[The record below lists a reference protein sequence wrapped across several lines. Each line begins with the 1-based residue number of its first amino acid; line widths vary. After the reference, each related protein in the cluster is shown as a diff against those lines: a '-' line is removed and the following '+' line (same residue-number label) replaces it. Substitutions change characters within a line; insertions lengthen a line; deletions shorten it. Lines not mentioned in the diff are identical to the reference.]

1 MPVRGAPRLQ
11 AGVHGRSQDI
21 PGRGQQRRVQVA
33 LDDDGTGAAGPH
45 RVAGPQ
51 PADGPAQVRAVVHA
65 DGAPAVAPRS
75 RGPHVRQDPGRTCA
89 EVDQRDA
96 GAGGGRD
103 RLAGDAQGQGGVG
116 GHPLAVVRRGQGP
129 GPGVEELGG
138 ARPRAHLGGDEGA
151 GGPGAPGHEGV
162 PGGGVGAHEGARGQV
177 VPARTALDEVGRQ
190 GERRAAEADERG
202 PRRPPARLGQ
212 AGAGA
217 LGQTGAAARRGG
229 GPQLDDGG
237 AHPGLDGARA
247 RLPGGALP
255 VAAGGQAGDVVGRA
269 HRVADDGAHARL
281 DPHVQARH
289 AQRHHNV
296 GEEDGGVHPVAP
308 HGLERDLGREPG
320 GQAGLEHAQAGPPP
334 QLPVLRQ
341 APPRLA
347 HEPHGGARRAGARER
362 REQGWRGGGAASARI
377 W

>member
-21 PGRGQQRRVQVA
+21 PGSGQQRRVQVA
-33 LDDDGTGAAGPH
+33 LDDDGTGA
-45 RVAGPQ
+45 VGPQ

-65 DGAPAVAPRS
+65 DGAPAVSPRS

-151 GGPGAPGHEGV
+151 GGLGAPRHEGV
-162 PGGGVGAHEGARGQV
+162 PGGGVGVHEGARGQV
-177 VPARTALDEVGRQ
+177 VPARAALDEVGRQ
-190 GERRAAEADERG
+190 GERGSAEADERG

-212 AGAGA
+212 AGTGA
-217 LGQTGAAARRGG
+217 FAQPGAAARCARA
-229 GPQLDDGG
+229 PQLGDGG
-237 AHPGLDGARA
+237 AHSRLDGARA
-247 RLPGGALP
+247 RLPGGALT
-255 VAAGGQAGDVVGRA
+255 VAVGGQSGDVVGRA
-269 HRVADDGAHARL
+269 HRPVENGAHARL

-289 AQRHHNV
+289 SQRHHDV
-296 GEEDGGVHPVAP
+296 GEEDGGVNPVAS
-308 HGLERDLGREPG
+308 HGLERDLGRELRV
-320 GQAGLEHAQAGPPP
+320 QAGVEHAQSGPPP
-334 QLPVLRQ
+334 QVPILRQ
-341 APPRLA
+341 APARLA
-347 HEPHGGARRAGARER
+347 HEPHGRARRAGACER
-362 REQGWRGGGAASARI
+362 CEQGGRRAGGGTAPAPI